1 MVKELVYVP
10 ALLQLSLGWLAE
22 RMIFGF
28 SRDNTMEIGVPHLVV
43 WIIVG
48 ILAGTLTGMIAKG
61 DRRGFGVL
69 RNLGLGMTGAL
80 LGGILFRIFRIFPN
94 LDKFSVSMR
103 DLISALIGS
112 LIVLLILWV
121 WQRLPK
127 RG

>member
-1 MVKELVYVP
+1 
-10 ALLQLSLGWLAE
+10 
-22 RMIFGF
+22 
-28 SRDNTMEIGVPHLVV
+28 MEIGVPHLVV
-43 WIIVG
+43 WVIVG

-80 LGGILFRIFRIFPN
+80 LGGILFRIFRLFPN

>member
-1 MVKELVYVP
+1 
-10 ALLQLSLGWLAE
+10 
-22 RMIFGF
+22 
-28 SRDNTMEIGVPHLVV
+28 MEIGLPHVVV

-80 LGGILFRIFRIFPN
+80 VGGILFRVFRLFPN
-94 LDKFSVSMR
+94 LDKFSMSVR
-103 DLISALIGS
+103 DVISALIGS
-112 LIVLLILWV
+112 ALVLLILWV

>member
-1 MVKELVYVP
+1 
-10 ALLQLSLGWLAE
+10 
-22 RMIFGF
+22 
-28 SRDNTMEIGVPHLVV
+28 MEIGVPHLVV
-43 WIIVG
+43 WVIVG
-48 ILAGTLTGMIAKG
+48 ILAGTLTGMAVKG

-80 LGGILFRIFRIFPN
+80 LGGILFRVFRLFPN

-112 LIVLLILWV
+112 LLVLLILWV

>member
-1 MVKELVYVP
+1 
-10 ALLQLSLGWLAE
+10 
-22 RMIFGF
+22 
-28 SRDNTMEIGVPHLVV
+28 MEIGVPHLVV

-48 ILAGTLTGMIAKG
+48 ILAGTLTGMIVKG

-80 LGGILFRIFRIFPN
+80 LGGILFRVFRLFPN
-94 LDKFSVSMR
+94 LDKFSLSVR
-103 DLISALIGS
+103 DVISALIGS
-112 LIVLLILWV
+112 GLVLLILWV

>member
-1 MVKELVYVP
+1 
-10 ALLQLSLGWLAE
+10 
-22 RMIFGF
+22 
-28 SRDNTMEIGVPHLVV
+28 MEIGVPHLVV

-48 ILAGTLTGMIAKG
+48 ILAGTLTGMVVKG

-69 RNLGLGMTGAL
+69 RNLGLGMAGAL
-80 LGGILFRIFRIFPN
+80 LGGILFRVFRLFPN

>member
-1 MVKELVYVP
+1 
-10 ALLQLSLGWLAE
+10 
-22 RMIFGF
+22 
-28 SRDNTMEIGVPHLVV
+28 MEIGMPQLVV

-48 ILAGTLTGMIAKG
+48 ILAGTMTGMIAKG

-80 LGGILFRIFRIFPN
+80 LGGLLFRIFRLFPN
-94 LDKFSVSMR
+94 LDKFSVSIR
-103 DLISALIGS
+103 DIVSALIGS
-112 LIVLLILWV
+112 GLVLLILRV

>member
-1 MVKELVYVP
+1 
-10 ALLQLSLGWLAE
+10 
-22 RMIFGF
+22 
-28 SRDNTMEIGVPHLVV
+28 MEIGVPHLVV

-48 ILAGTLTGMIAKG
+48 ILAGTVTGMVVKG

-69 RNLGLGMTGAL
+69 RNLGLGMAGAL
-80 LGGILFRIFRIFPN
+80 LGGILFRVFRLFPN

>member
-1 MVKELVYVP
+1 
-10 ALLQLSLGWLAE
+10 
-22 RMIFGF
+22 
-28 SRDNTMEIGVPHLVV
+28 MEIGLPHVVV

-80 LGGILFRIFRIFPN
+80 LGGILFRVFRLFPN

-112 LIVLLILWV
+112 LLVLLILWV
-121 WQRLPK
+121 RQRF
-127 RG
+127 RAER

>member
-1 MVKELVYVP
+1 
-10 ALLQLSLGWLAE
+10 
-22 RMIFGF
+22 
-28 SRDNTMEIGVPHLVV
+28 MEIGVPHLVV
-43 WIIVG
+43 WVIVG

-61 DRRGFGVL
+61 DRRGFGVF

-80 LGGILFRIFRIFPN
+80 LGGILFRIFRLFPN

-127 RG
+127 RS

>member
-1 MVKELVYVP
+1 
-10 ALLQLSLGWLAE
+10 
-22 RMIFGF
+22 
-28 SRDNTMEIGVPHLVV
+28 MEIGVPHLVV

-48 ILAGTLTGMIAKG
+48 LLAGTLTGMIAKG

-80 LGGILFRIFRIFPN
+80 LGGILFRVFRLFPN

-112 LIVLLILWV
+112 LLVLLILWV

>member
-1 MVKELVYVP
+1 
-10 ALLQLSLGWLAE
+10 
-22 RMIFGF
+22 
-28 SRDNTMEIGVPHLVV
+28 MEIGLPHVVV

-48 ILAGTLTGMIAKG
+48 IFAGSLTGMIVKG
-61 DRRGFGVL
+61 DRRGFGVF
-69 RNLGLGMTGAL
+69 RNLGLGMAGAL
-80 LGGILFRIFRIFPN
+80 LGGMLFRIFRLFPS

-112 LIVLLILWV
+112 VLVLLILWV

>member
-1 MVKELVYVP
+1 
-10 ALLQLSLGWLAE
+10 
-22 RMIFGF
+22 
-28 SRDNTMEIGVPHLVV
+28 MEIGLPHVIV

-48 ILAGTLTGMIAKG
+48 ILAGTVTGMIVKG
-61 DRRGFGVL
+61 DRRGFGVF
-69 RNLGLGMTGAL
+69 RNLGLGMAGAL
-80 LGGILFRIFRIFPN
+80 LGGILFRIFRLFPN

-112 LIVLLILWV
+112 ALVLLILWV

>member
-1 MVKELVYVP
+1 M
-10 ALLQLSLGWLAE
+10 SNGDDGWLLE
-22 RMIFGF
+22 EK
-28 SRDNTMEIGVPHLVV
+28 NTMEIGVPHLVV

-48 ILAGTLTGMIAKG
+48 VLAGTLTGMIAKG

-80 LGGILFRIFRIFPN
+80 LGGILFRIFRLFPN

-103 DLISALIGS
+103 DLFSALIGS